1 MNLTVTPNHPLRGEA
16 GIPGDKSISHR
27 AALFAA
33 LASGPSRIDNF
44 LVGGVTQ
51 VMLDSL
57 TQLGVEWRLDGST
70 LCVDGKGLRGLKT
83 PNAPLNCGNSATTM
97 RLMTGMLAAAGVSAE
112 LDGSGGL
119 RKRPMNRILDPLVQM
134 GVPVQAENGCAPL
147 TIGRASYP
155 LKALQYE
162 LPVAS
167 AQVKSCLLLAA
178 LAADGPTTLTEPG
191 LSRDHTE
198 RMLRS
203 QGVQVVSEKIG
214 SNGHT
219 RYATTLTPPRNIQ
232 FSPLNVSLPGDFS
245 AAAFL
250 IVAALITPGSSLLIR
265 EVGLNP
271 TRTGLLDALL
281 SMGADIRIQNPATRA
296 GEPVGDMLIQASRLQ
311 GGIVQGEQVVRMI
324 DEFPIFAVAAAYADG
339 ITTVADAAEL
349 RLKESDRIG
358 SLCEELRKLGV
369 TILEK
374 PDGFVIEGGVKP
386 GGGTID
392 PHGDHRLAMSLA
404 VAGLAASGPVQI
416 NGAEIMR
423 ESFPGFFP
431 TLQNLGAGLT
441 MDEA

>member
-33 LASGPSRIDNF
+33 LANGQSRIENF

-57 TQLGVEWRLDGST
+57 AQLGVEWQIEDHT
-70 LCVDGKGLRGLKT
+70 LTVNGKGLRGLSGPQT
-83 PNAPLNCGNSATTM
+83 ALNCGNSATTM
-97 RLMTGMLAAAGVSAE
+97 RLMAGMLAAAGISAT
-112 LDGSGGL
+112 LDGSAGL
-119 RKRPMNRILDPLVQM
+119 RKRPMNRILDPLGQM
-134 GVPVQAENGCAPL
+134 GVPVQSENGCAPMA
-147 TIGRASYP
+147 IGRANYP

-203 QGVQVVSEKIG
+203 QGIQITSEKIG
-214 SNGHT
+214 SNGQT
-219 RYATTLTPPRNIQ
+219 RYATTLIPPRSIT
-232 FSPLNVSLPGDFS
+232 FSPLNIALPGDFS

-250 IVAALITPGSSLLIR
+250 IVAALITPGSSVLIQG
-265 EVGLNP
+265 VGLNP

-281 SMGADIRIQNPATRA
+281 AMGADIRIQNPSTRA
-296 GEPVGDMLIQASRLQ
+296 GEPVGDMLVQSSTLH
-311 GGIVQGEQVVRMI
+311 GVTVQGEQVVRMI
-324 DEFPIFAVAAAYADG
+324 DEFPIFAIAAAYADG

-358 SLCEELRKLGV
+358 SLCTELRKLGV

-374 PDGFVIEGGVKP
+374 PDGFVIEGGNQP
-386 GGGTID
+386 GAGRID

-404 VAGLAASGPVQI
+404 VAGLAASAPVQI
-416 NGAEIMR
+416 EGAEIIR
-423 ESFPGFFP
+423 ESFPEFFP
-431 TLQNLGAGLT
+431 TLQTLGAGLK
-441 MDEA
+441 MEEA